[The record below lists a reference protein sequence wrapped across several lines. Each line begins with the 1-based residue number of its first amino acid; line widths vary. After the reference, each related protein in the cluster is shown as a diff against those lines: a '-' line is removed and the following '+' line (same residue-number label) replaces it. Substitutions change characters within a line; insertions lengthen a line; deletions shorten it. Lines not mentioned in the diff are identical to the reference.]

1 MVDYFYIFHSFLF
14 LCWWRGSREGAHIF
28 PRVQIWAFHVIY
40 HRFLHTTTTRAF
52 FFFLRKKVAFHIV
65 GTHVL
70 GDWIC
75 LPVPTQMAKT
85 QFRGGRGRTKFQA
98 NSTFTQRSWEEE
110 EGRKERKSWLLYLK
124 LHLGTGRK
132 WTKKTRPPFFL
143 KSEKK
148 NTLVYAFLMLAMWT
162 AFW

>member
-1 MVDYFYIFHSFLF
+1 MLMEGKQRRGTHISQSSDMSIPCHLSQISSYYNYIQLF
-14 LCWWRGSREGAHIF
+14 SS
-28 PRVQIWAFHVIY
+28 
-40 HRFLHTTTTRAF
+40 
-52 FFFLRKKVAFHIV
+52 FLRKKVAFHIV

>member
-1 MVDYFYIFHSFLF
+1 MKKGHTYFLEFRYEHST
-14 LCWWRGSREGAHIF
+14 SSI
-28 PRVQIWAFHVIY
+28 
-40 HRFLHTTTTRAF
+40 TDF
-52 FFFLRKKVAFHIV
+52 FILQLLLQTFFYFSFLRKKVAFHIV

-85 QFRGGRGRTKFQA
+85 QFRVRGGRGRTKFQA
-98 NSTFTQRSWEEE
+98 NSTFPQRSWEEE

-124 LHLGTGRK
+124 LHLGTTRK
-132 WTKKTRPPFFL
+132 WTHSFFCSKKTRPPFFL
-143 KSEKK
+143 KSEK
-148 NTLVYAFLMLAMWT
+148 NTLVYAFLMFGMWT

>member
-1 MVDYFYIFHSFLF
+1 MKKGHTYFLEFRYEHSM
-14 LCWWRGSREGAHIF
+14 SSI
-28 PRVQIWAFHVIY
+28 
-40 HRFLHTTTTRAF
+40 TDF
-52 FFFLRKKVAFHIV
+52 FILQLLLQTFFYFSFLRKKVAFHIV

-132 WTKKTRPPFFL
+132 WTKKLGLLF
-143 KSEKK
+143 S
-148 NTLVYAFLMLAMWT
+148 
-162 AFW
+162 